1 MADSYSFVKGGRLKV
16 KGQKKH
22 KKHKKRKHDAISGP
36 EESTPVD
43 TDRSGWWSVS
53 SIDDLTGPIAV
64 EMKPSHYINSLDNGL
79 FELGPEHDEQEPPDP
94 TEIITAIK
102 VNETK
107 IALKSGYGKYLSVEK
122 SGEVVGR
129 SDAIGEREQWEPVF
143 QEGKTAICGP
153 NGCFLSS
160 DEDGNITCIKSK
172 AGPSEMVRLK
182 SCTDNTPDPKA
193 DIPVEERASVR
204 QAEINYVKKFQ
215 SFQDRRLRVSKDD
228 VKVLKK
234 AKKDGTL
241 HGNLLDRREK
251 MKSDRYC
258 K

>member
-1 MADSYSFVKGGRLKV
+1 MADSYAFAKGGRLKV

-22 KKHKKRKHDAISGP
+22 KKHKRKHDAISGG
-36 EESTPVD
+36 EETKVVK
-43 TDRSGWWSVS
+43 TDRSGWWATS
-53 SIDDLTGPIAV
+53 SIDEMSGPVAI
-64 EMKPSHYINSLDNGL
+64 EMKTARFINSLDNGL
-79 FELGPEHDEQEPPDP
+79 FELGPEHSEGDPPDP

-107 IALKSGYGKYLSVEK
+107 IALKSGYGKYMSVEK

-143 QEGKTAICGP
+143 QEGKTAISGP

-160 DEDGNITCIKSK
+160 DEDGNITCIKPK
-172 AGPSEMVRLK
+172 AGPSEMVLVK

-193 DIPVEERASVR
+193 DIPIEERATVK
-204 QAEINYVKKFQ
+204 QTEINYVKKFQ

-228 VKVLKK
+228 IKILKK
-234 AKKDGTL
+234 AKKEGSF